1 MDDLNKK
8 LSLLKNDLTEEKTQ
22 EDIEYLDTL
31 FNIPA
36 EDYAE
41 VYKNLT
47 IHLIKNKKDN
57 NTS

>member
-8 LSLLKNDLTEEKTQ
+8 LSMLKDDLTEEKTK

-41 VYKNLT
+41 VYRKFD
-47 IHLIKNKKDN
+47 NKFNQKQKKQ
-57 NTS
+57 